1 MWIRRLPF
9 FYGWIIVAVAFVC
22 YAVGYATW
30 HSFSIFYVAI
40 LQDFG
45 WSRAAT
51 AGAFSVFTIVYGIFS
66 IPAGGT
72 VDRFGPRL
80 AIPVGAVVLGIG
92 LLLVTR
98 LTSIWEFY
106 LLYGVVAAVGLST
119 LGTVPTFT
127 VLNNWFV
134 KKRGAAGGF
143 ATAGI
148 GVGTLVMVPFL
159 QSIITNYGWRSAY
172 VVLAVA
178 ILLLVPVLSATFYRY
193 RPQEVGLSPDGEAPK
208 VEKSLSRAEAARADD
223 LVVDKE
229 WASREW
235 TLGSASR
242 TRRFWLIVVARFLE
256 LAAVQM
262 LLTQQ
267 AIYFVDRGFDAMLA
281 ASVVGT
287 VGIVG
292 SVGKIMWGLV
302 TDRIGRELGY
312 FMAYGFGTVGVAI
325 ILSIQA
331 GSAIWTLYAY
341 AIVYGICYG
350 ASAVILPTLTADIFH
365 SRHFGTIL
373 GGVYLGANLGS
384 AAGPFFAGLVFD
396 LTRSYFWAFAM
407 AIPAM
412 WISATLFWIAA
423 PRKVRLVAGRA
434 RKAAPAI

>member
-66 IPAGGT
+66 IHAGGT

-208 VEKSLSRAEAARADD
+208 VEKSLSRA
-223 LVVDKE
+223 
-229 WASREW
+229 
-235 TLGSASR
+235 
-242 TRRFWLIVVARFLE
+242 
-256 LAAVQM
+256 
-262 LLTQQ
+262 
-267 AIYFVDRGFDAMLA
+267 
-281 ASVVGT
+281 
-287 VGIVG
+287 
-292 SVGKIMWGLV
+292 
-302 TDRIGRELGY
+302 
-312 FMAYGFGTVGVAI
+312 
-325 ILSIQA
+325 
-331 GSAIWTLYAY
+331 
-341 AIVYGICYG
+341 
-350 ASAVILPTLTADIFH
+350 
-365 SRHFGTIL
+365 
-373 GGVYLGANLGS
+373 
-384 AAGPFFAGLVFD
+384 
-396 LTRSYFWAFAM
+396 
-407 AIPAM
+407 
-412 WISATLFWIAA
+412 
-423 PRKVRLVAGRA
+423 
-434 RKAAPAI
+434 